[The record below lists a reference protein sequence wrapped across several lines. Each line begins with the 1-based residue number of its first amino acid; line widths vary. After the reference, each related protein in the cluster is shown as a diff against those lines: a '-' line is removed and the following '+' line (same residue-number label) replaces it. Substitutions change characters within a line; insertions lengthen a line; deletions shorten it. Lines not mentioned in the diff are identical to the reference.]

1 MILVGH
7 VTMLGAPASILRASR
22 GFGYELSSDDAEC
35 SVLVASQL
43 VPSGWGHPGL
53 PGWGSVVDNTEATGP
68 VELEELVFPPATP
81 FGLR

>member
-7 VTMLGAPASILRASR
+7 VAMLGTPAFILRASR
-22 GFGYELSSDDAEC
+22 RFGFELSGDDAEC
-35 SVLVASQL
+35 SVFAAFQL

-53 PGWGSVVDNTEATGP
+53 PGWGSVVDNTEAKGP